1 MSQLSWPGHKVPDS
15 EGIEAVLRDLHEPLR
30 RMAAYVYRQASA
42 EVRGAVGVDDLVQE
56 AMIASWC
63 ELKAPDGTR
72 LHSPKELR
80 NYIFGLLRKQVAK
93 AAGKR
98 ERYTRL
104 LNDLAASFRSKGT
117 RYTPLTPSERAASSQ
132 KEGKRYTPL
141 PSSHSVLD
149 ELIASRD
156 GRLLAEAVCGLEAMV
171 ERGDKVLRQ
180 ALARLSPAE
189 AGGVD
194 AWLLGAGY
202 RKAGKPHG
210 LSLAQMRSA
219 VHKLRSGFVDY
230 FVSRIRCE
238 LKALYDIS
246 PSAAAR
252 IQLGRLRRLVLDPK
266 TGRHTRS
273 DHVEQAHTRSLVEY
287 RNGRHA
293 ENNHAA

>member
-1 MSQLSWPGHKVPDS
+1 MFELSWPGQKVLNS
-15 EGIEAVLRDLHEPLR
+15 EGIEAVLRDLHEPLS
-30 RMAAYVYRQASA
+30 RMAAYAYRQASR
-42 EVRGAVGVDDLVQE
+42 EVRGFVSMDDLVQK
-56 AMIASWC
+56 AMIASWL
-63 ELKAPDGTR
+63 ELKKPGGTR
-72 LHSPKELR
+72 LRSPKELR
-80 NYIFGLLRKQVAK
+80 NYIFALLRNQIAK
-93 AAGKR
+93 AAGKGK
-98 ERYTRL
+98 RYTRL
-104 LNDLAASFRSKGT
+104 LNDLAASSRSKGT

-141 PSSHSVLD
+141 PPSHSVLD

-156 GRLLAEAVCGLEAMV
+156 SRLVAEAVCGLEAMV
-171 ERGDKVLRQ
+171 ERGDEVLRH

-202 RKAGKPHG
+202 DKAGEPHG
-210 LSLAQMRSA
+210 LSKAQMRRA
-219 VHKLRSGFVDY
+219 VRKLRSGSLGY

-238 LKALYDIS
+238 LKALYDVS

-252 IQLGRLRRLVLDPK
+252 IQLGRLHRLVLDPR
-266 TGRHTRS
+266 TCRHTRR
-273 DHVEQAHTRSLVEY
+273 DRVEQAHYRSLVEY